1 MYVMHTRCT
10 VYGVRRVSC
19 AWEGAGGGG
28 RDVYVLQSIASTYV
42 QRADH
47 RRCSEIEIE
56 IAGVDGR
63 FVHGVV

>member
-1 MYVMHTRCT
+1 M
-10 VYGVRRVSC
+10 YGVRRVSC

-28 RDVYVLQSIASTYV
+28 RDVYVLQSIPSTYV

-56 IAGVDGR
+56 IAGVEDLCMWAWDGGWML
-63 FVHGVV
+63 V